1 MSADLN
7 AIKARWAAA
16 TPGPWEAGD
25 TWVYTMPVYP
35 DDNRLSSVLGMKFED
50 PERREHEHA
59 RAQANAEA
67 IAHAPEDIAA
77 LLDLV
82 ERQHQQFLEM
92 NEVINDQQERIED
105 FNHEIVNCR
114 VLEYKAALEEVREA
128 LKQPHP
134 ISAHGRVKA
143 VLERRMGADWLN
155 GRGESERLAS
165 ACKCGDCFHPVI
177 GPNTDG
183 ASCDWCQD
191 CACPITDHTRMTYVK
206 ESPC

>member
-50 PERREHEHA
+50 PERREQEHA
-59 RAQANAEA
+59 RARANAEA

-77 LLDLV
+77 LIQV
-82 ERQHQQFLEM
+82 
-92 NEVINDQQERIED
+92 
-105 FNHEIVNCR
+105 
-114 VLEYKAALEEVREA
+114 LEEVRAVLGADVGWVESGYA
-128 LKQPHP
+128 VLD
-134 ISAHGRVKA
+134 

-155 GRGESERLAS
+155 GRGDS
-165 ACKCGDCFHPVI
+165 
-177 GPNTDG
+177 
-183 ASCDWCQD
+183 
-191 CACPITDHTRMTYVK
+191 
-206 ESPC
+206 